1 MEVKIMY
8 GLLFMLGI
16 VISIFSILYLLV
28 TVIRKKNSK
37 KPLICLLCGI
47 ALFVIGFILTPS
59 SHDINNEPNTEDS
72 ELISSDVKNGLT
84 EKADTYIKYFE
95 DKLESDKL
103 SLKEIRLSG
112 DKDYEVVYSTSCE
125 VTYNVIFSDDK
136 NFKGISVNQNGDSE
150 EDKSTFLNLCFLS
163 TFIPDFGIN
172 EMTDE
177 ISLSLAGVSEEKVS
191 LDKCD
196 MIYVDSLKYFIISLK

>member
-1 MEVKIMY
+1 MY

-37 KPLICLLCGI
+37 KPLICLLCGLV
-47 ALFVIGFILTPS
+47 LFVIGFILTPS

-72 ELISSDVKNGLT
+72 ELISSDVKDDLT
-84 EKADTYIKYFE
+84 EKANSFITYVT
-95 DKLESDKL
+95 DKLETEEL
-103 SLKEIRLSG
+103 TYKEIRIS
-112 DKDYEVVYSTSCE
+112 DQDFEVVYSTSCA
-125 VTYNVIFSDDK
+125 VTYNVIFNNEK
-136 NFKGISVNQNGDSE
+136 IFKGISVNQNGDSE
-150 EDKSTFLNLCFLS
+150 DDKSTFLNLCFLS
-163 TFIPDFGIN
+163 TFIPEFEIT

-177 ISLSLAGVSEEKVS
+177 MSLSLAGVLEEKVS

-196 MIYVDSLKYFIISLK
+196 MIYIDSLKYFVILLK